1 VAQVRFTPNLK
12 RFFPDLAPVEV
23 QAVSVAELM
32 DRIEELHPGLKAY
45 LVDEQGSLREH
56 VNVYARGE
64 LIWDRTALT
73 DQLGPGD
80 EVYILQALSGG

>member
-1 VAQVRFTPNLK
+1 MPQVRFTPNLK

-23 QAVSVAELM
+23 EAKSVAELM
-32 DRIEELHPGLKAY
+32 DVVEDLHPGLKAY
-45 LVDEQGSLREH
+45 LVDEQGALREH

-64 LIWDRTALT
+64 LIWDRAHLT
-73 DQLGPGD
+73 DYLGPND